1 MFEEELVIK
10 GLIERIG
17 LKDLIFIIEV
27 NGEKVKI
34 V

>member
-10 GLIERIG
+10 GLVERIG